1 VATGQATVSETAPV
15 PASGQD
21 LRVIIH
27 DLRNMLAVIVNYCE
41 LIAEE
46 TADPEA
52 VRTDLNEIKVAA
64 ERALALTDK
73 LPRPPKPPT
82 VEETPTSAP

>member
-1 VATGQATVSETAPV
+1 MATGQTAVSETGSV
-15 PASGQD
+15 QGQE
-21 LRVIIH
+21 LRVLIH

-46 TADPEA
+46 TSDPDA

-73 LPRPPKPPT
+73 LRSPKPPT
-82 VEETPTSAP
+82 VEGTPTSPP